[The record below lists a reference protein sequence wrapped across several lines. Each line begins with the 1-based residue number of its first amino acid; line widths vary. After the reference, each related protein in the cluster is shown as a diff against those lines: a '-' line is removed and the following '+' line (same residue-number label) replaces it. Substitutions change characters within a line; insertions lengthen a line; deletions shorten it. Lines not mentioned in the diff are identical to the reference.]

1 MIRNFDVVFKNL
13 IDENV
18 PRVMLKSKE
27 DRGGYVGKQATNV
40 CKGAQPKS
48 DNIFVRNYC
57 EEY

>member
-1 MIRNFDVVFKNL
+1 MTRNFDVVFKSL

-27 DRGGYVGKQATNV
+27 DRGGYVGKQAVNFGKET
-40 CKGAQPKS
+40 QPKS
-48 DNIFVRNYC
+48 ENIFVRNYC